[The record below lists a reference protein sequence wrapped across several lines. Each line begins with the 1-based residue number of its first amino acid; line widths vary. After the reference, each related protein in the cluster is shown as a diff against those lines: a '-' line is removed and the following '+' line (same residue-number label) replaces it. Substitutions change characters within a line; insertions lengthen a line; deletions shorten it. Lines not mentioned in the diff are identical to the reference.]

1 MSDGRGRHTT
11 VTRELIV
18 IPGCG
23 LIIDTPGL
31 RALGLTGS
39 EEGISTTFPDIE
51 ELASVCRFRDC
62 THTDEPGCQV
72 LAAIESGE
80 LPAERLAS
88 YHKLL
93 REARA
98 AAMKTDVHLRA
109 EETRKWKVIT
119 KWYKNHPKNP
129 GKR

>member
-1 MSDGRGRHTT
+1 MGNSSGEPISSGRQT
-11 VTRELIV
+11 VT
-18 IPGCG
+18 
-23 LIIDTPGL
+23 
-31 RALGLTGS
+31 AGLT
-39 EEGISTTFPDIE
+39 
-51 ELASVCRFRDC
+51 
-62 THTDEPGCQV
+62 
-72 LAAIESGE
+72 AIESGE
-80 LPAERLAS
+80 LPGERLAS